1 MTEHI
6 DDDQR
11 GGHDQGDDAR
21 RKRVLATVGLGG
33 AAVLIAAGVMTGVV
47 LMNANTDNVAQVE
60 PSDGESAPSG
70 ASGDHDASG
79 GTQANGAGEAG
90 SSGSEVASGSS
101 IANGVASDRS
111 QILDQAMGGQAAI
124 DALGDNIEI
133 VADRNS
139 MSVEELKETLL
150 QNPSAKVSRTGF
162 LYFP

>member
-1 MTEHI
+1 
-6 DDDQR
+6 
-11 GGHDQGDDAR
+11 
-21 RKRVLATVGLGG
+21 
-33 AAVLIAAGVMTGVV
+33 
-47 LMNANTDNVAQVE
+47 MNANTDNVAQVE

-124 DALGDNIEI
+124 DALGDDIEI